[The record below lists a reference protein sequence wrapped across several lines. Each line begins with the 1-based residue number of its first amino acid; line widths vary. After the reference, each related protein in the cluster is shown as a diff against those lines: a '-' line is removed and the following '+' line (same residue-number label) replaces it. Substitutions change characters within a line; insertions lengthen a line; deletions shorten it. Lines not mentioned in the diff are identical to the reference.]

1 MHGFFPSSFA
11 VKTIQ
16 ITKMLN
22 ITSEDDTWNWV
33 GRTVWH
39 PGGRVEKV
47 DANAHATISC
57 SMCLWAHVVDC
68 SELACSGI
76 DFVRF
81 WKSTPPWEMNSCL

>member
-47 DANAHATISC
+47 DANAHATNSC
-57 SMCLWAHVVDC
+57 STCLWAGIAP
-68 SELACSGI
+68 ELIVSVFVGWSGL
-76 DFVRF
+76 FC
-81 WKSTPPWEMNSCL
+81 N

>member
-57 SMCLWAHVVDC
+57 STCLWAGIVP
-68 SELACSGI
+68 ELIVSV
-76 DFVRF
+76 FVGWSRLF
-81 WKSTPPWEMNSCL
+81 CN